1 MTHPV
6 TPTNTLAELVIDAPA
21 RAAVF
26 EQAGIDY
33 CCAGARTLEQACDEA
48 DVDLADLTAR
58 LAHVETA
65 VEPPPSGITAL
76 VDHLLDTHHRYLHE
90 SLPRLDEL
98 ATKVLRVHGDRHP
111 DLGVLHEM
119 ALELHAELA
128 PHLMKEELVL
138 FPACREIDE
147 ATEPV
152 TFPFGSV
159 SNPVRVLEREHD
171 IAGVLL
177 SKLQAH
183 LDEHALPEDACAS
196 YTAFY
201 AALRE
206 LIDDTHRHVFKENHL
221 LFPAVLQR
229 WSDLNASTDPSMR
242 AG

>member
-1 MTHPV
+1 MTKPV
-6 TPTNTLAELVIDAPA
+6 TPTSTLAELVIDAPA

-26 EQAGIDY
+26 EDAGIDY
-33 CCAGARTLEQACDEA
+33 CCAGGRTLEQACVEA
-48 DVDLADLTAR
+48 DIDLADLLDR
-58 LAHVETA
+58 IAHVETT

-76 VDHLLDTHHRYLHE
+76 VDHLLETHHRYLHE

-98 ATKVLRVHGDRHP
+98 ATKVLRVHGERHP
-111 DLGVLHEM
+111 DLVVLHAM
-119 ALELHAELA
+119 VLELHAELE

-147 ATEPV
+147 ATEPL
-152 TFPFGSV
+152 TFPFGPV

-171 IAGVLL
+171 IAGALL
-177 SKLQAH
+177 SKLQVH
-183 LDEHALPEDACAS
+183 LDEHALPDDACAS

-229 WSDLNASTDPSMR
+229 WSDLDASKPASML